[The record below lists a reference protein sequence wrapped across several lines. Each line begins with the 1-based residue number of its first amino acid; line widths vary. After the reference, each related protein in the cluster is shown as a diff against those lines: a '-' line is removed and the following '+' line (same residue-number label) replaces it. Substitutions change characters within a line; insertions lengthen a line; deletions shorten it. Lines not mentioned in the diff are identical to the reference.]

1 MAQFPFQI
9 RRFPS
14 ALLDIANE
22 MENIFEQVLNKGPVP
37 GSSTNA
43 SNNSCSSGSC
53 CGTGPAGNTGSAS
66 YTGPASNTG
75 PAGNTGANS
84 KSGPN
89 SNNTNSNKTYGN
101 TASGSTTSESVSVAT
116 YTPALDVVEDD
127 QGFDLLLDLP
137 GVSLENVSLELHE
150 DKLHVTG
157 TKTVRAIAQGAV
169 QHRVERTD
177 GLFARAVKMPK
188 QVDTERIEAT
198 FKDGVLHIRV
208 PKLTKPASR
217 TIVVKSE

>member
-14 ALLDIANE
+14 ALQDIANE
-22 MENIFEQVLNKGPVP
+22 MENIFEQVLNKGPVAGNSP
-37 GSSTNA
+37 NA
-43 SNNSCSSGSC
+43 SNNSRSSGSC
-53 CGTGPAGNTGSAS
+53 CGTGTSSSKNT
-66 YTGPASNTG
+66 SN
-75 PAGNTGANS
+75 S
-84 KSGPN
+84 SC
-89 SNNTNSNKTYGN
+89 
-101 TASGSTTSESVSVAT
+101 GSTTSESVSVAT

-137 GVSLENVSLELHE
+137 GVSLENVKLELHE

-157 TKTVRAIAQGAV
+157 TKTVRTLAQGAV

>member
-1 MAQFPFQI
+1 MAQFPFQF

-14 ALLDIANE
+14 ALQDIAIE
-22 MENIFEQVLNKGPVP
+22 MENIFEQVLNKGPLA
-37 GSSTNA
+37 GNSANA
-43 SNNSCSSGSC
+43 STNSCSSGSC
-53 CGTGPAGNTGSAS
+53 CSTGSTNTGSTK
-66 YTGPASNTG
+66 TGPT
-75 PAGNTGANS
+75 
-84 KSGPN
+84 
-89 SNNTNSNKTYGN
+89 SNKANGN
-101 TASGSTTSESVSVAT
+101 KTNGNSACGSTTSESVSVAT
-116 YTPALDVVEDD
+116 YTPALDVVEDG

-137 GVSLENVSLELHE
+137 GVSLENVKLELHE

-157 TKTVRAIAQGAV
+157 TKTVRTLAQGAV

-177 GLFARAVKMPK
+177 GLFARAVKLPK

-208 PKLTKPASR
+208 PKLTKPALR

>member
-53 CGTGPAGNTGSAS
+53 CGTGPAGNSGSAS
-66 YTGPASNTG
+66 YTGPA
-75 PAGNTGANS
+75 GNTGVNS

>member
-1 MAQFPFQI
+1 M
-9 RRFPS
+9 
-14 ALLDIANE
+14 
-22 MENIFEQVLNKGPVP
+22 
-37 GSSTNA
+37 
-43 SNNSCSSGSC
+43 
-53 CGTGPAGNTGSAS
+53 
-66 YTGPASNTG
+66 
-75 PAGNTGANS
+75 
-84 KSGPN
+84 
-89 SNNTNSNKTYGN
+89 
-101 TASGSTTSESVSVAT
+101 
-116 YTPALDVVEDD
+116 VEDD

-157 TKTVRAIAQGAV
+157 TKTVRAIAPGAI

>member
-1 MAQFPFQI
+1 MTQFPFQI

-22 MENIFEQVLNKGPVP
+22 MENIFEQVLNKGQVP

-53 CGTGPAGNTGSAS
+53 CGTGPA
-66 YTGPASNTG
+66 SNTG
-75 PAGNTGANS
+75 PAGNTGVNS
-84 KSGPN
+84 KSGLN
-89 SNNTNSNKTYGN
+89 GNNTNSNKTYGN

-157 TKTVRAIAQGAV
+157 TKTVRGTAPGAI

-208 PKLTKPASR
+208 PKLTKPSSR